1 MASFSSPLMET
12 PLPNWLELPRDITIN
27 ILQRLDTI
35 DIVTSACVV
44 CPLWW
49 NICKDPLLWQTI
61 NMIKDISLSYFDTA
75 YDAYSSRLENIC
87 RYAVDRSSGYLKDI
101 YINKFATNDL
111 LNHIANRYC
120 QITTPILLTHFEI
133 KGNFL
138 HF

>member
-1 MASFSSPLMET
+1 MET

-101 YINKFATNDL
+101 YIHKFATNDL

-120 QITTPILLTHFEI
+120 HI
-133 KGNFL
+133 
-138 HF
+138 